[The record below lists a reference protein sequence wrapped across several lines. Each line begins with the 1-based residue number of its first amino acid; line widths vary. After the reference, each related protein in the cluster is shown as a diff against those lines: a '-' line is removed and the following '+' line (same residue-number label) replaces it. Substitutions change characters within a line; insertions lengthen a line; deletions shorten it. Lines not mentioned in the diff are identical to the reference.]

1 MTATLYVGQGRI
13 EIPPHWGTMWV
24 DGEIIHLQFP
34 SVEDIRAPGKPLLR
48 IASHVIRFPADLQ
61 GMTSAEMVL
70 YLRRDTMKKE
80 NEALLLAFAEI
91 GNDLAAIFR
100 LYKEILP

>member
-1 MTATLYVGQGRI
+1 MRVVDQSPYEV
-13 EIPPHWGTMWV
+13 PPSSGTVWLDDKNDTWYSV
-24 DGEIIHLQFP
+24 RSK
-34 SVEDIRAPGKPLLR
+34 SVEINGHNYE
-48 IASHVIRFPADLQ
+48 IASHMVRFPADLQ

-70 YLRRDTMKKE
+70 YLRRDMMKKE
-80 NEALLLAFAEI
+80 NEGVLLAFAEV